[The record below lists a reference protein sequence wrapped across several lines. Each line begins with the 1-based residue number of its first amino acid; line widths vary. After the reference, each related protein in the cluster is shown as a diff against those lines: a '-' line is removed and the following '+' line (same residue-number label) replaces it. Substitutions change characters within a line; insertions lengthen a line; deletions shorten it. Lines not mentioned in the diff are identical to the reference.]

1 MCIITHAISPL
12 ALRTGWNVPGW
23 LSPPPHSTQGVQD
36 HIAFLCYHP
45 PAFPAPCN
53 LCGVLQTLPSLSQ
66 VLPAR
71 TVLHVVIQM
80 LSINAPPVKKKKKK
94 KLCTMPP
101 LLCLSMAS
109 YNSTALFYSQT
120 SLYSIL
126 GNQQRRKATCCSAGT
141 QSMHSISLSAR
152 LPSFI
157 YDIKCISLHRTV
169 LTWVKLPP
177 CTGRCLLQHEL
188 QNQGQFL

>member
-1 MCIITHAISPL
+1 
-12 ALRTGWNVPGW
+12 
-23 LSPPPHSTQGVQD
+23 
-36 HIAFLCYHP
+36 
-45 PAFPAPCN
+45 
-53 LCGVLQTLPSLSQ
+53 
-66 VLPAR
+66 
-71 TVLHVVIQM
+71 
-80 LSINAPPVKKKKKK
+80 
-94 KLCTMPP
+94 MPP
-101 LLCLSMAS
+101 FLCLSMAS
-109 YNSTALFYSQT
+109 YNSIVLFYSQT

-188 QNQGQFL
+188 QNQGQFLWDDPLPACLTLAFLSSCHERQTSWTDWSDKSYKTGASRVLKKNADHFRINSIFAGEHSSSLAKGIHRKATVPG